1 MKNLVASICKV
12 ICYNQSISCPDSG
25 VDFVMLQIN
34 NSPLHIRFG
43 LKIVAWLFFILSFAY
58 GLGKPFYSYN
68 SQYKQIIFIEFFES
82 LCKTTRMFISFIRSM
97 SLIYI
102 CDNNLL

>member
-1 MKNLVASICKV
+1 MKNLVVSICKT
-12 ICYNQSISCPDSG
+12 ICYNQSISCPDSC
-25 VDFVMLQIN
+25 VDFVMSQIN
-34 NSPLHIRFG
+34 NSPFHIRFG
-43 LKIVAWLFFILSFAY
+43 LKIVAWLFFILSLVY
-58 GLGKPFYSYN
+58 GLGKPFCSHN
-68 SQYKQIIFIEFFES
+68 SKYKQIIFIEFFEN